1 MPRRKAKPHEGRFL
15 IGACVGGVV
24 GLVLIGVRFARDT
37 LCFDLLSPAS
47 SATCTAALP
56 PVHGGFIVAAVAV
69 GIAWSAY
76 RAYRD
81 YGEGEYYADL
91 VEAGDL

>member
-1 MPRRKAKPHEGRFL
+1 MPRQKAKSYEGRFL
-15 IGACVGGVV
+15 GGACIGAVV
-24 GLVLIGVRFARDT
+24 GLLLIGVRYARDT
-37 LCFDLLSPAS
+37 LCFDLLGEAS
-47 SATCTAALP
+47 SATCAALP
-56 PVHGGFIVAAVAV
+56 PVHGGFIVAAVAA